1 MTPPIHVTWLAVVCG
16 LLSSAGP
23 STSAEYAGHTEVGP
37 TGKRLVEFVRS
48 AEREAGFSGAVL
60 AARDGKVIAAVAVG
74 KVGDGSDKPLAVS
87 SLFELASC
95 SKPFTAIAVM
105 RLVEDGKLQLE
116 DPISKYLPGIPESC
130 RAIIVRHL
138 LQHTSGIPRTNSR
151 GAGTDLAAV
160 LPTFLEGG
168 PRNPP
173 GEKHEYWNQGY
184 ALLSEVIAR
193 ASGKSYIRY
202 LRDEIFKPAG
212 MNHTCF
218 TGNRVPRG
226 VLVATGK
233 SQSGRDR
240 SALDHPYG
248 EYGFQYR
255 GMGGIVTNIIDLWK
269 WDRALADGRLLKTES
284 IAEMTRPGDQGY
296 ALGWR
301 VAKLEDGSTV
311 HEHTGS
317 VRGFLA
323 SLRREPA
330 HDGCLFVLANSDDS
344 QPFDLVKNGC
354 EQILAG
360 KEPSLKSPKPVD
372 PTLAEALLGEYR
384 DSKERSL
391 TISHEGNLLRAWIN
405 WHGPITRG
413 YFNAGDGDKLSYDAM
428 KPSSPSGFER
438 MNEIAVERDQSGHVT
453 AVIITDL
460 NPPLRFVR
468 IVEDRAN

>member
-1 MTPPIHVTWLAVVCG
+1 MRFLARALLVSLTSVVLG
-16 LLSSAGP
+16 AG
-23 STSAEYAGHTEVGP
+23 STAFAKYEGFTAVGP
-37 TGKRLVEFVRS
+37 TGEQIVEFVRS
-48 AEREAGFSGAVL
+48 AEREFGFSGAVL
-60 AARDGKVIAAVAVG
+60 AARDGKVIAAIAVG
-74 KVGDGSDKPLAVS
+74 KVGDGSEKPLAVS

-95 SKPFTAIAVM
+95 SKPFTAVAVM
-105 RLVEDGKLQLE
+105 KLVEEGKLQLD
-116 DPISKYLPGIPESC
+116 DPISKFLPGIPDSC
-130 RAIIVRHL
+130 QAITVRHL
-138 LQHTSGIPRTNSR
+138 LQHTSGIPGSNSR

-193 ASGKSYIRY
+193 ASGKSYMRC

-212 MNHTCF
+212 MKHTCF
-218 TGNRVPRG
+218 NGNRPPRG

-240 SALDHPYG
+240 SALEHPYG

-269 WDRALADGRLLKTES
+269 WDRALAAGKLLKTES

-330 HDGCLFVLANSDDS
+330 HDGCLFVLANSDAS
-344 QPFDLVKNGC
+344 MPFNRVKSGC

-360 KEPSLKSPKPVD
+360 KEVSLQGPEPIE
-372 PTLAEALLGEYR
+372 PALAEALLGKYR
-384 DSKERSL
+384 DDQDRTL
-391 TISHEGNLLRAWIN
+391 TVSREGKLLRAWID

-413 YFNAGDGDKLSYDAM
+413 YFNPGDGDKLSYDFM
-428 KPSSPSGFER
+428 KPSSPSGFQR
-438 MNEIAVERDQSGHVT
+438 MNEIEVERGSDGSIT
-453 AVIITDL
+453 AVTISDL
-460 NPPLRFVR
+460 EPPLRFERV
-468 IVEDRAN
+468 AK